1 MDSFDLISH
10 KQSFHLGTKKKQL
23 HGVGVVAGVGTKK
36 AGRVNKGKKHQAKV
50 LNQILNNDT
59 SNFLLH

>member
-10 KQSFHLGTKKKQL
+10 RQSFHLGTKKKQL
-23 HGVGVVAGVGTKK
+23 HGVRVAAGVSTKK
-36 AGRVNKGKKHQAKV
+36 ADRVNKGKENQAKV
-50 LNQILNNDT
+50 LNQILTNDT